1 MPHTLARAG
10 KMSDHA
16 QVGAGCTRPAPR
28 QTSNH
33 CAIATQMLE
42 ARRAPHFNIPNV
54 RKPMVKGMPMLPL
67 NTRQET
73 VPTCA
78 EASILMNITR
88 REWCQRCW
96 CHRNRKPMNNQLPA
110 NASTATWENVRRTI
124 TSHLTSLQD
133 RRFACNNLENRMNSH
148 IPQDTPQA

>member
-1 MPHTLARAG
+1 MTHSWNAPYLGTSREDERCVPTMLKSAPHAR
-10 KMSDHA
+10 D
-16 QVGAGCTRPAPR
+16 QPQNNTI
-28 QTSNH
+28 QTSNQ
-33 CAIATQMLE
+33 CAIATQILE
-42 ARRAPHFNIPNV
+42 ARRAPHFNVPNV

-78 EASILMNITR
+78 EASIFMNITR
-88 REWCQRCW
+88 REWCQRCG

-124 TSHLTSLQD
+124 TSHL
-133 RRFACNNLENRMNSH
+133 
-148 IPQDTPQA
+148 